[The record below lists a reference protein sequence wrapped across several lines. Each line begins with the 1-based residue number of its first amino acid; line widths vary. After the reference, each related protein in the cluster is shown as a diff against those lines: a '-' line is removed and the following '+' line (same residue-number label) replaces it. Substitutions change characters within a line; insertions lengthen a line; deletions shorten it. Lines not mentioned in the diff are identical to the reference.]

1 MHHPQTPRSIV
12 VHLQQPQADLR
23 RTLAVAAQSCGAP
36 TMQVLHPLPL
46 PARSRCSHPFTRNTR
61 PNQYIHTHHETA
73 APSAARMNNI
83 STTPFHAEWGRS
95 RAWARGEGEVGGL
108 VSPAVVA
115 FVLFVRPPVVMS
127 GGGVDRLVLNPCAKE
142 ATRRRARVSRGVEGG
157 GRRSGVRSRQGV
169 PCVVGGSFPLV
180 VMIRVGSIASLLGLL
195 VSVPSVSALKR

>member
-1 MHHPQTPRSIV
+1 MLHPCTTHPNPTFDCR
-12 VHLQQPQADLR
+12 
-23 RTLAVAAQSCGAP
+23 AP
-36 TMQVLHPLPL
+36 TATRRISVARSRLWHNHACPTRQVLHPLPL
-46 PARSRCSHPFTRNTR
+46 PARSQCSHPFTRNTR

-73 APSAARMNNI
+73 APSAARMNHI

-95 RAWARGEGEVGGL
+95 HAWARGEGEVGGL

-157 GRRSGVRSRQGV
+157 GRRSGVRSR
-169 PCVVGGSFPLV
+169 
-180 VMIRVGSIASLLGLL
+180 
-195 VSVPSVSALKR
+195 